1 MNSVEIP
8 IVVSGLGAIKAELK
22 ALKGEIAN
30 ATDPADIARL
40 SQEAGVLKDKISDA
54 NEAVNVF
61 ATGSKFEQV
70 SNGLGGIKDSLMS
83 LDFEEASTKA
93 KTLATTMSKLNPKEI
108 LGGMGQFVS
117 MLGTLG
123 SAFVKLGIQIL
134 MNPLFLLVV
143 TIIAI
148 VAAVGFFLDKIGVL
162 GVVLDFLMIPINAVI
177 DALKWLGDALGLTSF
192 AEDEAAE
199 KAKKNSEA
207 TLAEI
212 KKETEARDRS
222 FARRKQVYTESDD
235 ALGRQIKLMK
245 AQGKDTTELERTR
258 LKAAINYQKGIQNET
273 FAIQGQLKAKN
284 ELTVAELKASALAT
298 GDYTA
303 WNKFEKEMA
312 ATMAANAKANAA
324 ANTARLNAIN
334 DLAVFEQELVND
346 KAKAAAEE
354 AKEAA
359 KNREKANNE
368 NKANA
373 ITNEANRLAAARKIR
388 DGEIAIMENG
398 IAKEEAIIMEKFKR
412 EREDVLSNEKYKTK
426 EKTKLIEQANI
437 EEAKQLEEKRIAV
450 KDLEKKNMIA
460 VEGEL
465 AQLRLD
471 AMAEGAEKEL
481 ILQNQKYQKLRD
493 AANADTRL
501 TQEQLKEKLDLY
513 NTMQIEEETARMKD
527 KVKAASDLL
536 TELTTTE
543 EEKRLAELEAKYVK
557 DQEMAMG
564 NQKALEI
571 LEANH
576 KKALADINTEAQ
588 LKQIEEDQKTRDA
601 KLAFAKDTVDGLSS
615 LGNLL
620 IKDQKKL
627 EKFNKASAL
636 IQIGIDTAKAISAL
650 VANSQANPMNSLT
663 AGAAGIAQFATG
675 IIQIATNVA
684 KAKQILTSPGA
695 TPTGGGGGGGGDT
708 GGGTSAATALPQ
720 AAQLFGSANT
730 GGSFSASGGST
741 SSSMSVTAIVS
752 ETQVTSV
759 QDKINRINKS
769 AEL

>member
-1 MNSVEIP
+1 MNEVEIP
-8 IVVSGLGAIKAELK
+8 IKVSGLGSIKAELR

-40 SQEAGVLKDKISDA
+40 SQEAGVLKDKIADA

-70 SNGLGGIKDSLMS
+70 SNGIGGIKNSLMS
-83 LDFEEASTKA
+83 LDFEEASSKA
-93 KTLATTMSKLNPKEI
+93 KTLAMTMGKLNPKEI
-108 LGGMGQFVS
+108 LGGMGQFVT

-123 SAFVKLGIQIL
+123 GAFVKLGIQIL
-134 MNPLFLLVV
+134 TNPLFLLVV

-162 GVVLDFLMIPINAVI
+162 GAVLDFIMIPINAVI
-177 DALKWLGDALGLTSF
+177 DALKYLGDALGLTSF
-192 AEDEAAE
+192 AEDEAAAN
-199 KAKKNSEA
+199 AKKNSEA

-212 KKETEARDRS
+212 KKESEARDKS
-222 FARRKQVYTESDD
+222 FERRKKVYTDSDD
-235 ALGRQIKLMK
+235 AMGRQIKLMK

-258 LKAAINYQKGIQNET
+258 LKAAIAYQKGITNET
-273 FAIQGQLKAKN
+273 FAIQQQLKAKN
-284 ELTVAELKASALAT
+284 ELTVAELRASALAT

-346 KAKAAAEE
+346 KAKAAADE
-354 AKEAA
+354 AKEQA
-359 KNREKANNE
+359 KIREKNN
-368 NKANA
+368 KDNA
-373 ITNEANRLAAARKIR
+373 SNAKTNEANRLTAARQIR
-388 DGEIAIMENG
+388 DGEIKIMEEG
-398 IAKEEAIIMEKFKR
+398 LAKEEAIIIEKFKR
-412 EREDVLSNEKYKTK
+412 QREDIASNEKLKVG
-426 EKTKLIEQANI
+426 EKKKLTDQAII
-437 EEAKQLEEKRIAV
+437 EEEKELEIKRDNAR
-450 KDLEKKNMIA
+450 KNTIA
-460 VEGEL
+460 VENEL
-465 AQLRLD
+465 AQLRLE
-471 AMAEGAEKEL
+471 AMAEGAEKDL
-481 ILQNQKYQKLRD
+481 IIQNQKYQKLRD
-493 AANADTRL
+493 AAIADTRL
-501 TQEQLKEKLDLY
+501 TQDQLKEKLDLY

-543 EEKRLAELEAKYVK
+543 DQKKIAELEAKYLK
-557 DQEMAMG
+557 EQEMAMG

-571 LEANH
+571 LEENH
-576 KKALADINTEAQ
+576 KKALDDINRASQ

-615 LGNLL
+615 LGSLL

-684 KAKQILTSPGA
+684 KAKQILSSPGA

-720 AAQLFGSANT
+720 AAQLFGSSNT
-730 GGSFSASGGST
+730 GGSFSAGGGSS
-741 SSSMSVTAIVS
+741 SSSMTVTAVVS

>member
-1 MNSVEIP
+1 M
-8 IVVSGLGAIKAELK
+8 
-22 ALKGEIAN
+22 
-30 ATDPADIARL
+30 
-40 SQEAGVLKDKISDA
+40 
-54 NEAVNVF
+54 
-61 ATGSKFEQV
+61 
-70 SNGLGGIKDSLMS
+70 
-83 LDFEEASTKA
+83 DF
-93 KTLATTMSKLNPKEI
+93 I
-108 LGGMGQFVS
+108 
-117 MLGTLG
+117 
-123 SAFVKLGIQIL
+123 
-134 MNPLFLLVV
+134 
-143 TIIAI
+143 
-148 VAAVGFFLDKIGVL
+148 
-162 GVVLDFLMIPINAVI
+162 MIPINAVI

-199 KAKKNSEA
+199 QAKKNSEA
-207 TLAEI
+207 VLAQI
-212 KKETEARDRS
+212 KAETEARERI
-222 FARRKQVYTESDD
+222 FARKQQVFTESDD
-235 ALGRQIKLMK
+235 AMGRQIKLLK
-245 AQGKDTTELERTR
+245 AQGKDTTDLERTR
-258 LKAAINYQKGIQNET
+258 LKAAISYQTGLTNET
-273 FAIQGQLKAKN
+273 FAIQAQLKAKN
-284 ELTVAELKASALAT
+284 ELTVAELRASALAT

-324 ANTARLNAIN
+324 ANTARLNSIN
-334 DLAVFEQELVND
+334 DLAVFEQELIND
-346 KAKAAAEE
+346 KKKAADDE

-359 KNREKANNE
+359 KNREKANSDS
-368 NKANA
+368 KASAATNA
-373 ITNEANRLAAARKIR
+373 ADRLAATRKIR
-388 DGEIAIMENG
+388 DGEITLMAEG
-398 IAKEEAIIMEKFKR
+398 IAKEEAIIKEKFKR
-412 EREDVLSNEKYKTK
+412 EREDIALNTKLKTK
-426 EKTKLIEQANI
+426 EKTTLTEQADK
-437 EEAKQLEEKRIAV
+437 EETAQLEAKRIAV
-450 KDLEKKNMIA
+450 ADAEKKNLIA

-465 AQLRLD
+465 AQLRLE

-481 ILQNQKYQKLRD
+481 IIQNEKYQKLRD

-501 TQEQLKEKLDLY
+501 TQEQLKEKLDIY

-557 DQEMAMG
+557 DQELAMG

-588 LKQIEEDQKTRDA
+588 LNQIEEDQKTRDA
-601 KLAFAKDTVDGLSS
+601 KLAFAKDTVDGLTS

-636 IQIGIDTAKAISAL
+636 IQIGIDTAQAISAL

-684 KAKQILTSPGA
+684 KAKQILSSPGA
-695 TPTGGGGGGGGDT
+695 TPSGGSGGGGGDT
-708 GGGTSAATALPQ
+708 GGGTSAATVLPQ
-720 AAQLFGSANT
+720 SAQLFGSANT
-730 GGSFSASGGST
+730 GGTMSAGGS
-741 SSSMSVTAIVS
+741 SSDSSMTVTAIVS